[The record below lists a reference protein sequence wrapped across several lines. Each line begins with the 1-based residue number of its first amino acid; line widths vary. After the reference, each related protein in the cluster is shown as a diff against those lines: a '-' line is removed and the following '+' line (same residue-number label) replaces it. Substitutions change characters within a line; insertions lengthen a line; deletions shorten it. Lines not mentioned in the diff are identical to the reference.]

1 MVVGA
6 GFTGLWTA
14 LTLTDRDPYLD
25 VVVLEADTVGYGAS
39 GRNGGFVET
48 SLTHGLHNG
57 LAHSPTELADLI
69 RLGNDNYAELVAFV
83 RGHDIDAHLHSVG
96 VLDVATDAW

>member
-1 MVVGA
+1 VVVGA

-39 GRNGGFVET
+39 GRNGGFVEA

-57 LAHSPTELADLI
+57 PAHFPTEIADLV
-69 RLGNDNYAELVAFV
+69 RLGNGNYAELAAFV
-83 RGHDIDAHLHSVG
+83 REHDIDAHLHSVG